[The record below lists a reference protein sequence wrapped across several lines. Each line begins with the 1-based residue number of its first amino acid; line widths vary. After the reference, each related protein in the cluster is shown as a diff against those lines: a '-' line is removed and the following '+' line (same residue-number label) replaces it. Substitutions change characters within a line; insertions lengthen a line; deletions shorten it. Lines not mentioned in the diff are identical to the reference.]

1 MAHAF
6 LVDCSIWHRC
16 ERQDCQKQVRSRLD
30 LVAVHFFA
38 ALSCYP
44 RSVWTRA
51 LGVSKT
57 IALRVFQYGFLGVVI
72 LLSIWVVLAILND
85 AMSISS
91 EPEMDGFGNDGGNYS
106 TSEGNLLFLFVVI
119 GTVVALV
126 RYEKKK
132 KLKASQKT
140 EDQ

>member
-1 MAHAF
+1 MWKRAF
-6 LVDCSIWHRC
+6 
-16 ERQDCQKQVRSRLD
+16 
-30 LVAVHFFA
+30 
-38 ALSCYP
+38 
-44 RSVWTRA
+44 
-51 LGVSKT
+51 GVSKT

-91 EPEMDGFGNDGGNYS
+91 EPEMDGFGNDAGNYS